1 MRHTRGRA
9 WLGEGTESHSG
20 SSALRMGTTTS
31 LFSRAASVGGVCV
44 LAIALISG
52 EVGAQRTVAHR
63 ESKSG
68 ARRSAAHRE
77 SRSDATR
84 SVARRESATRT
95 IPIKGVVNGTDII
108 RTAREYLGVRYVLG
122 GTTPRAFDCSGF
134 TRYVFE
140 RYGILLPRTAHEQAG
155 VGIAPFPGDLRP
167 GDLLF
172 FYGGRGAQHIAL
184 YVGGDTIIHAS
195 STARRVKLDLMT
207 TQGRR
212 RGWFRNRL
220 IAVRRVLP
228 MEGTFYLPAS
238 SPPMPAVAAGLPADS
253 ARAF

>member
-1 MRHTRGRA
+1 
-9 WLGEGTESHSG
+9 
-20 SSALRMGTTTS
+20 
-31 LFSRAASVGGVCV
+31 V

-52 EVGAQRTVAHR
+52 EAGAQ
-63 ESKSG
+63 
-68 ARRSAAHRE
+68 
-77 SRSDATR
+77 R
-84 SVARRESATRT
+84 SVARRESRPDAQRSVARRESSAHAKRSAKRHESTSSTQRNVPRRESVSRT
-95 IPIKGVVNGTDII
+95 IAVKGVVNGTDIV

-140 RYGILLPRTAHEQAG
+140 RYGISLPRTAHEQAG

-195 STARRVKLDLMT
+195 SSAKRVKLDLMT

-253 ARAF
+253 ARAFRLAPTVF

>member
-1 MRHTRGRA
+1 M
-9 WLGEGTESHSG
+9 TESHPG
-20 SSALRMGTTTS
+20 SSAFRMAKTTS
-31 LFSRAASVGGVCV
+31 LLSRAAGVGGACV
-44 LAIALISG
+44 LAIALLSG
-52 EVGAQRTVAHR
+52 EAGAQRRVAR
-63 ESKSG
+63 
-68 ARRSAAHRE
+68 RE
-77 SRSDATR
+77 SRVDVQR
-84 SVARRESATRT
+84 SLARRESATRT
-95 IPIKGVVNGTDII
+95 IPVKGVVNGTDIV

-134 TRYVFE
+134 TRYVFN
-140 RYGILLPRTAHEQAG
+140 RYGIALPRTAHEQAG

-195 STARRVKLDLMT
+195 SSAKRVKLDLMT

-238 SPPMPAVAAGLPADS
+238 SPPMPAVAAGLPADG
-253 ARAF
+253 ARAFRLAPTVF

>member
-1 MRHTRGRA
+1 MCEMKHTLQHA
-9 WLGEGTESHSG
+9 LPGEVTGDQSG
-20 SSALRMGTTTS
+20 SSAFRMATPTS
-31 LFSRAASVGGVCV
+31 LLSRAIGVGGVCV

-52 EVGAQRTVAHR
+52 EAGAQRSAAR
-63 ESKSG
+63 RASKS
-68 ARRSAAHRE
+68 ASP
-77 SRSDATR
+77 R
-84 SVARRESATRT
+84 SVAYRESATRT
-95 IPIKGVVNGTDII
+95 IPVKGIVNGTDIV
-108 RTAREYLGVRYVLG
+108 RTAREYLGVRYKLG

-134 TRYVFE
+134 TRYVFD
-140 RYGILLPRTAHEQAG
+140 RYGIVLPRTAHEQAG

-195 STARRVKLDLMT
+195 SSAKRVKLDLMT

-238 SPPMPAVAAGLPADS
+238 SPPMPAVAAGLPADG
-253 ARAF
+253 APAFRLAPTVF

>member
-1 MRHTRGRA
+1 M
-9 WLGEGTESHSG
+9 
-20 SSALRMGTTTS
+20 TTTTRF
-31 LFSRAASVGGVCV
+31 FSRAAAAGGACV

-52 EVGAQRTVAHR
+52 EAGAQRSVKQS
-63 ESKSG
+63 ES
-68 ARRSAAHRE
+68 RSAAHRNG
-77 SRSDATR
+77 
-84 SVARRESATRT
+84 ARRESGAGSTSEAQPRVVRHESATRT
-95 IPIKGVVNGTDII
+95 IAVKGIVNGTDIV
-108 RTAREYLGVRYVLG
+108 RTAREYLGVRYRLG

-140 RYGILLPRTAHEQAG
+140 RYGIPLPRTAHEQAG

-195 STARRVKLDLMT
+195 SSAKRVKLDLMT

-238 SPPMPAVAAGLPADS
+238 SPPMPAVAAGLPADG
-253 ARAF
+253 ARAFRLAPTVF

>member
-1 MRHTRGRA
+1 
-9 WLGEGTESHSG
+9 
-20 SSALRMGTTTS
+20 
-31 LFSRAASVGGVCV
+31 V
-44 LAIALISG
+44 
-52 EVGAQRTVAHR
+52 
-63 ESKSG
+63 
-68 ARRSAAHRE
+68 
-77 SRSDATR
+77 
-84 SVARRESATRT
+84 
-95 IPIKGVVNGTDII
+95 KGVVNGTDIV

-134 TRYVFE
+134 TRYVFN
-140 RYGILLPRTAHEQAG
+140 RYGISLPRTAHEQAG

-195 STARRVKLDLMT
+195 SSAKRVKLDLMT

-238 SPPMPAVAAGLPADS
+238 SPPMPAVAAGLPADG
-253 ARAF
+253 ARVFRLAPTVF